1 MKRDEGTVDGEA
13 DTIEVEVVKKDRKMI
28 VKTAGRI
35 EVQL

>member
-1 MKRDEGTVDGEA
+1 MDRDEGPVDGEA
-13 DTIEVEVVKKDRKMI
+13 DTTEVEVVKEDRKMI

>member
-1 MKRDEGTVDGEA
+1 MNRDEGTVDGEA
-13 DTIEVEVVKKDRKMI
+13 DTTEVEVVKEDWKMI